1 MSKSLIYLI
10 TGANRGL
17 GKGVLDILVQRP
29 NTTVIAGV
37 RNVSSALKTFSSVPL
52 GENSKIITI
61 KIDSTSDSDPYTAVR
76 ELESTH
82 SITHLDVLIS
92 NAGILNTSAQ
102 KPVAEATPADL
113 RTHLETN
120 TVAVLTL
127 FNAFYPLLQKSTT
140 IPKFFTISSYLG
152 SIAAIKDT
160 PAPFF
165 VYGITKAAVNY
176 MMRKIHHEN
185 EGLISVPVHPG
196 WVQTDMGNGAART
209 VGAEEAPVK
218 FEDAVRGLVR
228 LFDGATREISG
239 TFVRSDEG
247 EQLSW

>member
-37 RNVSSALKTFSSVPL
+37 RNVPSALKIFSSVQL

-61 KIDSTSDSDPYTAVR
+61 KIDSTSDSDPYAAVR

-92 NAGILNTSAQ
+92 NAGILHTSAQ
-102 KPVAEATPADL
+102 KPVAEATSADL

-127 FNAFYPLLQKSTT
+127 FNAFYPLLQR
-140 IPKFFTISSYLG
+140 SYTG
-152 SIAAIKDT
+152 
-160 PAPFF
+160 
-165 VYGITKAAVNY
+165 AVF
-176 MMRKIHHEN
+176 RVRDHE
-185 EGLISVPVHPG
+185 
-196 WVQTDMGNGAART
+196 
-209 VGAEEAPVK
+209 
-218 FEDAVRGLVR
+218 
-228 LFDGATREISG
+228 DGG
-239 TFVRSDEG
+239 
-247 EQLSW
+247 

>member
-1 MSKSLIYLI
+1 MSESLVYLI

-37 RNVSSALKTFSSVPL
+37 RDVSSALKTFSSVPL
-52 GENSKIITI
+52 GENSKIITV
-61 KIDSTSDSDPYTAVR
+61 KIDSTSDKDPYAAVQ
-76 ELESTH
+76 ELEFKH
-82 SITHLDVLIS
+82 SITKLDVLIS
-92 NAGILNTSAQ
+92 NAGILNTEAQ
-102 KPVAEATPADL
+102 KPVAEVTSADL

-140 IPKFFTISSYLG
+140 VPKFFTISSYLG
-152 SIAAIKDT
+152 SIASIKDR
-160 PAPFF
+160 PVPFF

-176 MMRKIHHEN
+176 MMRKIHYEN

-209 VGAEEAPVK
+209 VGVEAPLK
-218 FEDAVRGLVR
+218 FEDAVRDLVKF
-228 LFDGATREISG
+228 FDGATMEISG
-239 TFVRSDEG
+239 TFARSDEG
-247 EQLSW
+247 EEIPW